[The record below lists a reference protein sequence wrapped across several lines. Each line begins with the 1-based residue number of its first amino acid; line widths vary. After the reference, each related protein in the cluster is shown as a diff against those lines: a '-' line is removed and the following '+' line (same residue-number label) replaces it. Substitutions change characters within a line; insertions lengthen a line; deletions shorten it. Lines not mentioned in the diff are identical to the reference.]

1 MVGGKEIKM
10 KNKTEEKKKFSPFK
24 KLMILLIVILL
35 IFGIWNLSWYV
46 LKFRPYQKLA
56 EKLDLINVGGGD
68 DDELQRYF
76 LEKDGY
82 SFTVAMPSY
91 LGFEGGFCRISTY
104 NNYENYVDLEEE
116 SNEETK
122 EDSKEVTGYSFYY
135 YPRIFEDDQ
144 YALFVEMGE
153 GESFEFFPIYVTEN
167 LEYLNMPEL
176 EKSEAEIEEDKKML
190 KENHEALEKL
200 MEQKIEMW
208 G

>member
-35 IFGIWNLSWYV
+35 LFGIWNLSWYV

-56 EKLDLINVGGGD
+56 DKLKLINVGGGD

-82 SFTVAMPSY
+82 SFTIAMPTY
-91 LGFEGGFCRISTY
+91 LAFDGGFCRASSY
-104 NNYENYVDLEEE
+104 NNFEYSVDLEEE
-116 SNEETK
+116 TERDPDEI
-122 EDSKEVTGYSFYY
+122 VGYSLYY
-135 YPRIFEDDQ
+135 YPAIFGEDD
-144 YALFVEMGE
+144 YC
-153 GESFEFFPIYVTEN
+153 FFIEKYDGFTPIYVTKD
-167 LEYLNMPEL
+167 LEFVNVPEL
-176 EKSEAEIEEDKKML
+176 EYTKADIEELEKAL
-190 KENHEALEKL
+190 KENYEELEKL
-200 MEQKIEMW
+200 MEQKIAVW

>member
-46 LKFRPYQKLA
+46 LRLRPYQKLA

-82 SFTVAMPSY
+82 SFTVFPPSY
-91 LGFEGGFCRISTY
+91 LWFSRGTCRVSSY
-104 NNYENYVDLEEE
+104 SNYENYVDLD
-116 SNEETK
+116 EET
-122 EDSKEVTGYSFYY
+122 ERDPDEIVGYDLYY
-135 YPRIFEDDQ
+135 YPAIFGEDD
-144 YALFVEMGE
+144 YGFFIDKYDGSFTAMHVSKDLEFVN
-153 GESFEFFPIYVTEN
+153 V
-167 LEYLNMPEL
+167 PEEEL
-176 EKSEAEIEEDKKML
+176 TKDEIEEDKKLL
-190 KENHEALEKL
+190 KEHHDELEKL

>member
-56 EKLDLINVGGGD
+56 DKLKLINVGGGD

-82 SFTVAMPSY
+82 SFTIKMPAY
-91 LGFEGGFCRISTY
+91 LGFEGGFCCVSNY
-104 NNYENYVDLEEE
+104 NKYENYVDLED
-116 SNEETK
+116 ET
-122 EDSKEVTGYSFYY
+122 ERDPDEIVGYDLYY
-135 YPRIFEDDQ
+135 YPRIFEEDEYGFFIGKYDGSFT
-144 YALFVEMGE
+144 AIHVSKDLEFVNVPEE
-153 GESFEFFPIYVTEN
+153 
-167 LEYLNMPEL
+167 EYTKADIEEL
-176 EKSEAEIEEDKKML
+176 EKLLQENYEI
-190 KENHEALEKL
+190 LEKL
-200 MEQKIEMW
+200 MEQKVAMW

>member
-56 EKLDLINVGGGD
+56 DKLKLINVGGGD

-82 SFTVAMPSY
+82 SFTVSMPGY
-91 LGFEGGFCRISTY
+91 LGFEDGFCRVSNY
-104 NNYENYVDLEEE
+104 NNYENYVDLDEEE
-116 SNEETK
+116 TEKDPDEI
-122 EDSKEVTGYSFYY
+122 TGYDLYY
-135 YPRIFEDDQ
+135 YPRIFEEDE
-144 YALFVEMGE
+144 YCFFVERYDG
-153 GESFEFFPIYVTEN
+153 FTPIYVSKN
-167 LEYLNMPEL
+167 LQFVNVPEL
-176 EKSEAEIEEDKKML
+176 EYTKAEIEELEKVL
-190 KENHEALEKL
+190 KENYEVLEKL
-200 MEQKIEMW
+200 MEQKIAVW

>member
-56 EKLDLINVGGGD
+56 DKLKLINVGGGD

-91 LGFEGGFCRISTY
+91 LGFEGGFCCVSNY

-116 SNEETK
+116 TERDPDEI
-122 EDSKEVTGYSFYY
+122 TGYDLYY
-135 YPRIFEDDQ
+135 YPKIFEEDR
-144 YALFVEMGE
+144 YA
-153 GESFEFFPIYVTEN
+153 FFIITHDGFTPIYISKD
-167 LEYLNMPEL
+167 LEYVCKPEWNMTET
-176 EKSEAEIEEDKKML
+176 EIEEQKNLL
-190 KENHEALEKL
+190 KEHHDELEKL

>member
-10 KNKTEEKKKFSPFK
+10 KNKTEEKKKLSPFK

-46 LKFRPYQKLA
+46 LTLRPYQKMA
-56 EKLDLINVGGGD
+56 EKLNLINVGGGD
-68 DDELQRYF
+68 NDEFQRYF

-82 SFTVAMPSY
+82 SFTISLPAY
-91 LGFEGGFCRISTY
+91 LWYDGGWCRVSTY

-116 SNEETK
+116 TK
-122 EDSKEVTGYSFYY
+122 EDPNEITGYSLYY
-135 YPRIFEDDQ
+135 YPKVFKEDE
-144 YALFVEMGE
+144 YGFFVETRDG
-153 GESFEFFPIYVTEN
+153 FTAIVLTED
-167 LEYLNMPEL
+167 LEYVCKPEWNMTET
-176 EKSEAEIEEDKKML
+176 EIEEQKNLL
-190 KENHEALEKL
+190 KEHHDELEKL

>member
-46 LKFRPYQKLA
+46 LKLRPYQKLA
-56 EKLDLINVGGGD
+56 DKLKLINVGGGD

-82 SFTVAMPSY
+82 SFTIAMPSY
-91 LGFEGGFCRISTY
+91 LAFDGGFCCVSNY
-104 NNYENYVDLEEE
+104 NKYENYVDLED
-116 SNEETK
+116 ET
-122 EDSKEVTGYSFYY
+122 ERDPDEITGYDLYY
-135 YPRIFEDDQ
+135 YPAIFGEDD
-144 YALFVEMGE
+144 YGFFIVMRDGFIPMHVSKDLEFVN
-153 GESFEFFPIYVTEN
+153 V
-167 LEYLNMPEL
+167 PEEEL
-176 EKSEAEIEEDKKML
+176 TKDEIEEDKKLL

-200 MEQKIEMW
+200 MEQKVAVW